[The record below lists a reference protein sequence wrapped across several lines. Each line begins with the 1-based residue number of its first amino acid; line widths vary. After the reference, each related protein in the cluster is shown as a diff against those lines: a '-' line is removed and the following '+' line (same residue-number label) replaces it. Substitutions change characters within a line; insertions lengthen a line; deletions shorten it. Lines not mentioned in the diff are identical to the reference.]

1 MDYMLELPEPSKKD
15 EWVEKKVDEWVE
27 SVELFIDSEATNT
40 TYPID
45 LYDYFDWAGLEL
57 DLVKRAEE
65 AYDDMIGEAQIEA
78 WEVRQESRWGGLGYE
93 VI

>member
-1 MDYMLELPEPSKKD
+1 MDYMLEPPEPSKKD
-15 EWVEKKVDEWVE
+15 EWVEKKVDEWVN

-65 AYDDMIGEAQIEA
+65 AYDDMIGEAQIQEWEA
-78 WEVRQESRWGGLGYE
+78 RQESRWGD
-93 VI
+93 

>member
-1 MDYMLELPEPSKKD
+1 MDYMLEPPEPSKKD

-65 AYDDMIGEAQIEA
+65 AYDDMIGEAQIQEWEA
-78 WEVRQESRWGGLGYE
+78 RQESRWGD
-93 VI
+93 

>member
-1 MDYMLELPEPSKKD
+1 MDYMLEPPEPSKKD
-15 EWVEKKVDEWVE
+15 EWVEKKVDEWVN

-40 TYPID
+40 KYPID

-57 DLVKRAEE
+57 DLVNRAEE

-78 WEVRQESRWGGLGYE
+78 WEVRQESRWE
-93 VI
+93 D